1 MDTTQSAQ
9 NLTATPDSLIR
20 SGSGAVAPVEG
31 PGSALDPD
39 TDTTSAGLVSSDPVS
54 SGLVSSDL
62 VSREAARRLGR
73 QIAEARQHHGWTQ
86 RDLGRQVGIGSSLV
100 AKWEQG
106 TRVPPYEWLVELD
119 RILGTELSLHAGPQ
133 RRRRG
138 PRPAVARTSGTPS
151 RTAVLVEISD
161 DGIHVFQGDVEVE
174 AVVVDLRDLTAAA
187 APDRVRRSSELLL
200 RSLELPRPL
209 AERLIKRIA
218 EMP

>member
-9 NLTATPDSLIR
+9 DTTVTPDSLNE
-20 SGSGAVAPVEG
+20 SGTTETSPTHQ
-31 PGSALDPD
+31 PGD
-39 TDTTSAGLVSSDPVS
+39 TIETSAVPDE
-54 SGLVSSDL
+54 
-62 VSREAARRLGR
+62 REIGRRIGR
-73 QIAEARQHHGWTQ
+73 QIADARQHHGWTQ

-138 PRPAVARTSGTPS
+138 PRPAVVRASGSTPS
-151 RTAVLVEISD
+151 RTAVLVEIGD
-161 DGIHVFQGDVEVE
+161 DGVHVFQGDIELE
-174 AVVVDLRDLTAAA
+174 AVVVDVRDLITAS

-218 EMP
+218 DMP

>member
-9 NLTATPDSLIR
+9 ST
-20 SGSGAVAPVEG
+20 
-31 PGSALDPD
+31 
-39 TDTTSAGLVSSDPVS
+39 TDTLVNLNENGSSVTLDRSVE
-54 SGLVSSDL
+54 LVAAHGVDRDAE
-62 VSREAARRLGR
+62 REAERELGRRIGR
-73 QIAEARQHHGWTQ
+73 QIADARQRHGWTQ

-138 PRPAVARTSGTPS
+138 PRPGVVRSAGGVPS
-151 RTAVLVEISD
+151 RTAVLVEIGD
-161 DGIHVFQGDVEVE
+161 DGVHVFQGDVELE
-174 AVVVDLRDLTAAA
+174 AVVVDVRDLVSAS

-218 EMP
+218 DMP

>member
-9 NLTATPDSLIR
+9 NLTA
-20 SGSGAVAPVEG
+20 
-31 PGSALDPD
+31 
-39 TDTTSAGLVSSDPVS
+39 
-54 SGLVSSDL
+54 DL
-62 VSREAARRLGR
+62 VSLNESGSTLRPSDVGPSDNGAAAREAARLVGR
-73 QIAEARQHHGWTQ
+73 QIAEARQRHGWTQ

-106 TRVPPYEWLVELD
+106 TRMPPYEWLVELD

-138 PRPAVARTSGTPS
+138 PRPAVARTAGTPS
-151 RTAVLVEISD
+151 RTAVLVEIAD
-161 DGIHVFQGDVEVE
+161 DGIHVFQGDIEVE
-174 AVVVDLRDLTAAA
+174 AVVVDLRDLTSAA